1 MRACV
6 TAGTAW
12 IGRNHSSG
20 RAATR
25 HERNAAWRRQRRK
38 QKKKK
43 AGRVGSPPCV
53 PDSLIPAKDLFS
65 RTAQRETGLRGV
77 NSRNSC
83 CLGPVRGMG
92 MGPRA
97 SSVRARE
104 GAEEIISG
112 GERQQYTAHGGG
124 SIGNSWG
131 PNQSTRIKYDYQL
144 NWMHFFL
151 YP

>member
-1 MRACV
+1 MRNGRNRVDWAQPFVRKSSDATRKERGVASSEKKAKKKSRAC
-6 TAGTAW
+6 W
-12 IGRNHSSG
+12 LSSL
-20 RAATR
+20 RARLIAPC
-25 HERNAAWRRQRRK
+25 QR
-38 QKKKK
+38 
-43 AGRVGSPPCV
+43 
-53 PDSLIPAKDLFS
+53 LFS